1 MVLAQNSVVNGKIL
15 SHTPFENL
23 YVPSA
28 GHDAGTSIG
37 STLYLY
43 NHILKKNRLPEIKT
57 SLFWTK
63 IYRRRNY

>member
-1 MVLAQNSVVNGKIL
+1 MFL
-15 SHTPFENL
+15 PM
-23 YVPSA
+23 

-43 NHILKKNRLPEIKT
+43 NHILKKDRISEIKT
-57 SLFWTK
+57 AYFGQK